1 MHSSH
6 RPSEVKPGHLTAPGG
21 WSSTLELLLIS
32 SSVFQTNS
40 PPQQS
45 PLVHPANQ
53 TEQQVDGEQPL
64 VHRRPYNQLAAA
76 STLAL
81 LSHQPLVLEQSQP
94 VAGPNPAAV
103 TTDNAAIQVKEERR
117 HGHDSEETCIE
128 THPEE
133 EEQEVVPCE
142 RGGEELDISFDSQF
156 PDLISDLITDEAN
169 PVADP
174 PVATMVSH
182 PSVFPAGVRYMVPP
196 QPSPSSS
203 FLPFPHPLPPS
214 SSSRLASITDF
225 SPEWS
230 YPEVTNQL
238 PLNH

>member
-1 MHSSH
+1 M
-6 RPSEVKPGHLTAPGG
+6 
-21 WSSTLELLLIS
+21 LLLIS

-40 PPQQS
+40 PPHQHTGSSNPSLLLTCRDSTS
-45 PLVHPANQ
+45 PPVPPANQ

-64 VHRRPYNQLAAA
+64 VLGRPYNRLADV
-76 STLAL
+76 SILAP

-103 TTDNAAIQVKEERR
+103 TTDNATATIQVKEERR
-117 HGHDSEETCIE
+117 RGHDSEET
-128 THPEE
+128 HLEE

-156 PDLISDLITDEAN
+156 PDLISDLITEEAN

-174 PVATMVSH
+174 PVATMVPH

-214 SSSRLASITDF
+214 SSSRLTSITDF